1 MKKVICSLLVV
12 LLSVLLLQVV
22 VFANS
27 TEYVGYLSDV
37 MCASKGIAGDGT
49 NLHKNPKKHTVACM
63 KMPDCA
69 SSGYGVFIKDKEAN
83 KYIFYRFYEK
93 GNDIAKKLLETT
105 KKTDNMKIK
114 VKGTMIKDFIM
125 VESIVEE

>member
-1 MKKVICSLLVV
+1 MKKVIYSLLVV

-22 VFANS
+22 VFAKS

-69 SSGYGVFIKDKEAN
+69 SSGYGVFIKDKEAG
-83 KYIFYRFYEK
+83 KYIFYRFHEK

-105 KKTDNMKIK
+105 KKTDNMKMK

>member
-1 MKKVICSLLVV
+1 MKKVIYSLLVV
-12 LLSVLLLQVV
+12 LLSVLLLQVS
-22 VFANS
+22 VFAKS

-37 MCASKGIAGDGT
+37 MCVRKDIAGDET
-49 NLHKNPKKHTVACM
+49 SLHKSPKKHTVDCM

-69 SSGYGVFIKDKEAN
+69 SSGYGVFIKDKEAG
-83 KYIFYRFYEK
+83 KYIFYKFDKK
-93 GNDIAKKLLETT
+93 GNDIANKLLETT
-105 KKTDNMKIK
+105 KKTDNMKMK

>member
-1 MKKVICSLLVV
+1 MKKVIYSLLVV

-22 VFANS
+22 VFAKS

-69 SSGYGVFIKDKEAN
+69 SSGYGVFIKDKEAG
-83 KYIFYRFYEK
+83 KYIFYRFHEK

-105 KKTDNMKIK
+105 KKTDTIKIK
-114 VKGTMIKDFIM
+114 VKGTMIKDIIM
-125 VESIVEE
+125 VESIVEK

>member
-1 MKKVICSLLVV
+1 MKKVIYSLLVV
-12 LLSVLLLQVV
+12 LLTVLLLQVV
-22 VFANS
+22 VFAKS

-49 NLHKNPKKHTVACM
+49 NLQKSPKKHTVACM

-69 SSGYGVFIKDKEAN
+69 SSGYGVFIKDKETG
-83 KYIFYRFYEK
+83 KYIFYKFDKK
-93 GNDIAKKLLETT
+93 GNDIANKLLETT